1 MSAIASH
8 PHPRAPGRPCAADD
22 PVLCARDFR
31 FAVAQLVGHH
41 PAAIGLAECPPID
54 RRTVARGI
62 RRGALALAGLARS
75 AGLDFGDAAEGP
87 DGPARAIKNA
97 TSRRRTDQP
106 GSRDQA

>member
-8 PHPRAPGRPCAADD
+8 PRNPGRPSAADD

-41 PAAIGLAECPPID
+41 PEAIGAAESPPVD

-62 RRGALALAGLARS
+62 RRGALAIAGLARS
-75 AGLDFGDAAEGP
+75 AGLDFGDTTPAEGM
-87 DGPARAIKNA
+87 GRALKNS
-97 TSRRRTDQP
+97 TSRRRNDQ
-106 GSRDQA
+106 SRTEDRS